1 MSIALTILEIGA
13 SDLLAV
19 LKYKS
24 SKSGKKW
31 PIFGLMSLFV
41 FTAVATKRGWEP
53 LVGGFGADS
62 MHMLLLKTHPIW
74 VRFSEAAERQ
84 SQKRAI
90 FHFFQKNGKNRFLQ
104 VTKVD
109 RSQQPG
115 EIWSSNLSHRHLTK
129 MHCSH
134 LENLGKIQ
142 FFLGEQ

>member
-1 MSIALTILEIGA
+1 MSLVLTILEIGA

-53 LVGGFGADS
+53 LVGEFGADS

-74 VRFSEAAERQ
+74 VRFSEAAEPQ

-90 FHFFQKNGKNRFLQ
+90 FNFFQKTEKIDFYKLQ
-104 VTKVD
+104 KLID
-109 RSQQPG
+109 LSNPERSGAP
-115 EIWSSNLSHRHLTK
+115 I
-129 MHCSH
+129 
-134 LENLGKIQ
+134 
-142 FFLGEQ
+142 